1 MQHLA
6 IIPDGNR
13 RWAKANKL
21 ESIFGHRKGLD
32 IVKTAIKVCIK
43 KRIKY
48 LSFYTF
54 SLENFNR
61 SEIEKKYL
69 FSMLAD
75 EFRSALPGL
84 VKEGIRVRFI
94 GDSSYFPEIIK
105 ETVIDVE
112 RETASGDRLNLNLLF
127 CYGSRGE
134 VVHAAKTLA
143 QKVKAGLLQIEEIT
157 EESLSDSLWTAGTP
171 DPDLIVRTGNTMRT
185 SNYLLYQGA
194 YAEYMFLEQYWPEVT
209 EEILGSCIDKFQDIK
224 RNFGS

>member
-32 IVKTAIKVCIK
+32 IVKTAIKVCIEK
-43 KRIKY
+43 NIKY

-75 EFRSALPGL
+75 EFRAALPEL
-84 VKEGIRVRFI
+84 LEQRIRVRFI
-94 GDSSYFPEIIK
+94 GDSAYFPSIIRD
-105 ETVIDVE
+105 TIADVE
-112 RETASGDRLNLNLLF
+112 RETANCDKLNLNLLF

-134 VVHAAKTLA
+134 VVHAAKVLA
-143 QKVKAGLLQIEEIT
+143 QKVKEGLLNIEEIT
-157 EESLSDSLWTAGTP
+157 EESFGNSLWTAGTP
-171 DPDLIVRTGNTMRT
+171 DPDLIVRTGNTVRV

-209 EEILGSCIDKFQDIK
+209 EEILGSCIEKFKNIK
-224 RNFGS
+224 RNFGH